1 MSLHGGSSSSSATA
15 CAACKFQRKKCTENC
30 ILARYF
36 PQEKQN
42 QFLNAHKVFG
52 VSNITKF
59 IRGVEERQRDV
70 AMNNLIFHANARAR
84 DPVLGV
90 CKIMLDLKHKIA
102 CAQAELNF
110 HHQKLAMCRT
120 IALQQQQFG
129 CYSYGD
135 LLEQG
140 DEYLNDYGHVHQ
152 NQQQHQEIS
161 PLNYEM
167 FMEMPTK
174 KERIAGPEHKN
185 VVNQMTMP
193 LSHMIQEF

>member
-1 MSLHGGSSSSSATA
+1 MSLSKFHGGSSSSATA
-15 CAACKFQRKKCTENC
+15 CAACKYQRKKCTENC

-36 PQEKQN
+36 AQEKQN
-42 QFLNAHKVFG
+42 QFLNAHKLFG

-59 IRGVEERQRDV
+59 IKGVEECQRDV

-90 CKIMLDLKHKIA
+90 FKIMLDLKHQIA

-110 HHQKLAMCRT
+110 LHQKLATCQT
-120 IALQQQQFG
+120 LALQQQLA

-140 DEYLNDYGHVHQ
+140 DQYLNIDGHVHQ
-152 NQQQHQEIS
+152 EIMQKQS

-167 FMEMPTK
+167 FMEMPIK
-174 KERIAGPEHKN
+174 LEKEKISIPGHKN
-185 VVNQMTMP
+185 AVNQIAMP
-193 LSHMIQEF
+193 SQVI